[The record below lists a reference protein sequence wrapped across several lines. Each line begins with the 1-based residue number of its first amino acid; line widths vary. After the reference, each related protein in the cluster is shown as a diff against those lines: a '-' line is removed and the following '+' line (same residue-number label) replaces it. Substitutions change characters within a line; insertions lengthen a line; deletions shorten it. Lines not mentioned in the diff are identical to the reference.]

1 MAKVD
6 TANRKV
12 SIPSQD
18 VGIRG
23 LKLNYQASDLKAK
36 EVAFFTQC
44 IFKWQVLLLS
54 SFMAIKII
62 SRLKNI

>member
-6 TANRKV
+6 IADRKV

-18 VGIRG
+18 GGIRG
-23 LKLNYQASDLKAK
+23 LKLNYRASDLKPK

-44 IFKWQVLLLS
+44 IFKLQVLLLS
-54 SFMAIKII
+54 NFMAIKII
-62 SRLKNI
+62 SRLKK